1 MLWLIFLLLTTVSW
15 AVYDLFFKAID
26 NNMNFFLALL
36 IIGIFQVILA
46 LPFVVYDSYNG
57 TLEYTAKGQIVSAI
71 MGILLGLGTIFF
83 FYAFKYGANVSV
95 AIPFYGVGA
104 LLIGVLGGVLIF
116 KETISPKL
124 AIGFVFGIMS
134 IILLSIES

>member
-1 MLWLIFLLLTTVSW
+1 MLWLIFLILTTISW
-15 AVYDLFFKAID
+15 AVYDLFFKAIEND
-26 NNMNFFLALL
+26 MNFFLALL
-36 IIGIFQVILA
+36 LIGIFQVVLA

-57 TLEYTAKGQIVSAI
+57 TLEYTTKGQIISAV

-104 LLIGVLGGVLIF
+104 LLIGAIGGVLIF
-116 KETISPKL
+116 KETINLKI
-124 AIGFVFGIMS
+124 AIGFVFGILSM
-134 IILLSIES
+134 ILLTIES